1 MAKESAFEDLF
12 NKMQKIELEENGIE
26 CEENMD
32 ESLEEETEAYKEDY
46 IENIRI
52 DQKILSLFQVCRW
65 IQNKELELRPDFQR
79 NIVWTLEKRSLLI
92 ESLMLKIPIP
102 SFYFDQDKD
111 EKKTVIDGLQRLSA
125 IYDFINDEFSLK
137 GISYLKDC
145 EGKVFSQLER
155 KYRRRIEDT
164 QFTIYILDQQ
174 CPDMVKFDVFRRV
187 NTGGMQLNDQEIRN
201 VLATKET
208 RDLLKAMAQ
217 SEEFLLATHEKIS
230 PIRMLDQELC
240 LRFLAFVF
248 RYDTKEGYTKKNG
261 TLTNM
266 LDSAILRLNNS
277 NEKTKKEWLNGF
289 KLIMRKCYALFG
301 EDAFIKAKERRV
313 INRALFIAFSIE
325 LLKRILQKNIE
336 DKKLQQKSDEAKK
349 ILKHLLE
356 EKKYYNAFTSS
367 TSSQEN
373 IKCQFEL
380 AQKVLEAIDD

>member
-217 SEEFLLATHEKIS
+217 SEEFLLATHGKIS

-240 LRFLAFVF
+240 LRFLAFAF
-248 RYDTKEGYTKKNG
+248 RYDRKVGYTKKNG
-261 TLTNM
+261 TLTKM
-266 LDSAILRLNNS
+266 LDSTILQLNDS
-277 NEKTKKEWLNGF
+277 SETIRKEWLDAF
-289 KLIMRKCYALFG
+289 KTSMRKCYALFG
-301 EDAFIKAKERRV
+301 EDAFIKVKERRV
-313 INRALFIAFSIE
+313 VNRALFIAFS
-325 LLKRILQKNIE
+325 LKITERNFKKNLKDERLQE
-336 DKKLQQKSDEAKK
+336 KSEKAKRV
-349 ILKHLLE
+349 LEHLLE
-356 EKKYYNAFTSS
+356 EERYYNAFTSS

-373 IKCQFEL
+373 IKRQFEL